1 MVLFFS
7 SQCCGWNSSPSA
19 LKQKKSAYF
28 CFSVCSDVWS
38 EDVSPGIWSCDHCHY
53 VTTCTI
59 SVMSSHYLYFHHQHR
74 RNLNELPAA
83 ALLPLG
89 NIETG
94 LKSVVSKFTFLSL
107 ILHNPLTKVFL
118 VFLRSSKVTSYQA
131 LWRNNLMTCLL
142 DLLFLGEYKVTRS
155 LSLVT
160 PGKLWKVLK
169 WPVQWYDF
177 YTIVSTE
184 GRLKFI
190 TCRNALQA
198 VVYR

>member
-1 MVLFFS
+1 MDEIIVTN
-7 SQCCGWNSSPSA
+7 SQAKEICF
-19 LKQKKSAYF
+19 F
-28 CFSVCSDVWS
+28 CFSVSSNVCSA
-38 EDVSPGIWSCDHCHY
+38 DVSSGIWSCDHCHY

-169 WPVQWYDF
+169 WPAQCWLLYDS
-177 YTIVSTE
+177 INRRPS
-184 GRLKFI
+184 
-190 TCRNALQA
+190 
-198 VVYR
+198 